1 MMSSSV
7 PVSALNCSTASRRLP
22 LPRPPSRKVVG
33 VSVVGTQRPSK
44 TSTNGRSTAVVRR
57 RVMDVAP
64 KKVRRFAA
72 PVGTTTAQYERRP
85 RPTQGQQEIFLG
97 EQGRLPGFSD
107 RGELV
112 QPLGHRAGSGPR
124 ARGWKGLKS
133 AGAWSRPAQHVQG
146 QRVQVAGG
154 Q

>member
-1 MMSSSV
+1 MMSSAE
-7 PVSALNCSTASRRLP
+7 PLSALNWRTASRRLP

-33 VSVVGTQRPSK
+33 VRVVGTQRPSK
-44 TSTNGRSTAVVRR
+44 TSTNGRSKAVVRR

-85 RPTQGQQEIFLG
+85 RPTQGQKGILLG
-97 EQGRLPGFSD
+97 NQDRLPGFSE

-112 QPLGHRAGSGPR
+112 
-124 ARGWKGLKS
+124 
-133 AGAWSRPAQHVQG
+133 
-146 QRVQVAGG
+146 
-154 Q
+154 